1 MEYATHNI
9 QTTPNYCIHYL
20 RHHHHHNL
28 PLLRWFWLL
37 PYRDEWRWRR
47 RTNIIT
53 LRDHEGPINAPIM
66 AGQLLLLLKLSLRF
80 VAKVVG
86 DGVGGRGKVCQIV
99 MM

>member
-1 MEYATHNI
+1 
-9 QTTPNYCIHYL
+9 
-20 RHHHHHNL
+20 
-28 PLLRWFWLL
+28 
-37 PYRDEWRWRR
+37 
-47 RTNIIT
+47 
-53 LRDHEGPINAPIM
+53 M